1 MQKQSFTELL
11 YFLLIISDTMNIL
24 FVTGHPAQV
33 HNFRL
38 VREELIKKGHQV
50 YWLTTNK
57 DICVQLLNTYGIPHQ
72 VLKKPQKTF
81 SSRSKTLLVNTFFV
95 LKFLC
100 KHKINIAITRTDPYT
115 SVAAFLLRKKHIILD
130 DTEHAAKMSR
140 PFAVLSSAIILP
152 RCYTELLRK
161 DQLYFAGN
169 IELFYLHKKRFTPS
183 EPYSLLGIQPNEK
196 YAIVRFVKWDAYHD
210 KGLAGGF
217 STENKIELAQR
228 LSQHV
233 KVFITSEDKIPEAL
247 EPYQIHIP
255 IERMHDVLAGAS
267 LFIGESATMASESV
281 VLGTPAVY
289 IDEVGRGYTDEEC
302 ENGLLYMFRPNEQLA
317 SIDKAVQVVSSAFNR
332 IEFDVHYQDFISQK
346 IDPTAFLTWFIENYP
361 ESKHI
366 MIKNPNYQ
374 YTFK

>member
-1 MQKQSFTELL
+1 
-11 YFLLIISDTMNIL
+11 MNIL

-38 VREELIKKGHQV
+38 VREELIKKGHHV

-57 DICVQLLNTYGIPHQ
+57 DICVQLLNTYGIPHC
-72 VLKKPQKTF
+72 VLRKPAKTF
-81 SSRSKTLLVNTFFV
+81 WSRVKSLTVNTWFV

-169 IELFYLHKKRFTPS
+169 IELFYLHKKRFMPS
-183 EPYSLLGIQPNEK
+183 EPYSLLGIQPHEK

-217 STENKIELAQR
+217 STENKIALAER
-228 LSQHV
+228 LAKHV

-247 EPYQIHIP
+247 KPYQIHIP

-281 VLGTPAVY
+281 VLGTPAIY
-289 IDEVGRGYTDEEC
+289 IDEVGRGYTDEES
-302 ENGLLYMFRPNEQLA
+302 EHGLLYMFRPNQQQD
-317 SIDKAVQVVSSAFNR
+317 SIDKAVEVVSPNFNR
-332 IEFDVHYQDFISQK
+332 AEFDIHYHEFISQK

-361 ESKHI
+361 ESKRI
-366 MIKNPNYQ
+366 MTQNPDYQ
-374 YTFK
+374 YIFK

>member
-1 MQKQSFTELL
+1 MQKQLFTELL

-57 DICVQLLNTYGIPHQ
+57 DICVQLLNIYSIPHH

-81 SSRSKTLLVNTFFV
+81 LSRVKTLIVNTFFV
-95 LKFLC
+95 MWFLC

-115 SVAAFLLRKKHIILD
+115 SVAAFWLRKKHIILD
-130 DTEHAAKMSR
+130 DTENAVRMSK
-140 PFAVLSSAIILP
+140 PFSILSNACIVPHCFKEVLS
-152 RCYTELLRK
+152 K
-161 DQLYFAGN
+161 DQLCFAGN
-169 IELFYLHKKRFTPS
+169 IELFYLHKKLFIPS
-183 EPYSLLGIQPNEK
+183 EPYSLLSIKPQEK

-217 STENKIELAQR
+217 STENKIALAQR
-228 LSQHV
+228 LSEHV
-233 KVFITSEDKIPEAL
+233 KVFITSEEKLPAAL
-247 EPYQIHIP
+247 ESYKIKIP

-289 IDEVGRGYTDEEC
+289 VDEVGRGYTDEEC
-302 ENGLLYMFRPNEQLA
+302 EHGLLYMFRPEEQLA
-317 SIDKAVQVVSSAFNR
+317 SIDKAVEIVSSDFDRAQ
-332 IEFDVHYQDFISQK
+332 FDVRYNEFLSQK
-346 IDPTAFLTWFIENYP
+346 INPTVFLTWFIENYP
-361 ESKHI
+361 ESERI
-366 MIKNPNYQ
+366 MRKNPDYQ
-374 YTFK
+374 YKFR